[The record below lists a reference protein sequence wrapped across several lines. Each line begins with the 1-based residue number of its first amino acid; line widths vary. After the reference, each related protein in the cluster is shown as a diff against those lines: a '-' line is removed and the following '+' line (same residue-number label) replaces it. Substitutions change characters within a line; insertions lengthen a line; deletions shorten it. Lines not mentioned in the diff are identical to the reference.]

1 MKWMFRRW
9 IQNDVAIVGLERG
22 RGRIIPSF
30 LVGKLNGDITVVN
43 SREEIQGAG
52 WPLEFY

>member
-1 MKWMFRRW
+1 MFRRW

-52 WPLEFY
+52 WPLDFY